1 MWAAGRS
8 LFGIHFMTWCWKYIL
23 HLDGAGI
30 TDESVQ
36 LRVIKNLQNKVCIK
50 HENLNLISARHRCL
64 LCFENTCGVGFQT
77 EEAALFVSI
86 LENNNFRQWSSK
98 IEP

>member
-8 LFGIHFMTWCWKYIL
+8 LFGIHFMTWRWKYIL

-36 LRVIKNLQNKVCIK
+36 LRVIKYLQNKVCIK
-50 HENLNLISARHRCL
+50 QENLNLMDKFL
-64 LCFENTCGVGFQT
+64 VFEK
-77 EEAALFVSI
+77 LD
-86 LENNNFRQWSSK
+86 SK
-98 IEP
+98 TNQSFYKTICNKVFGTKYRPLVYCV